1 MDGYIVDTLPK
12 GVKEIVIKNYL
23 DSNSELVESYAV
35 KDDRISAGS
44 IFISKYLEQY
54 GKARKKDVRV
64 LLGYYGT
71 AAEPPGRCGEPRN
84 NQAPIRIL
92 Q

>member
-12 GVKEIVIKNYL
+12 GLKEIVIKNYL

-44 IFISKYLEQY
+44 IFYK
-54 GKARKKDVRV
+54 
-64 LLGYYGT
+64 
-71 AAEPPGRCGEPRN
+71 
-84 NQAPIRIL
+84 
-92 Q
+92 